1 MKDVNILK
9 NRGVNLEA
17 SLEYLGDMDLYN
29 ETLTEFL
36 DLVDGKVADLTR
48 FKDTHD
54 MANYAISAH
63 SLKSDARY
71 LGFTT
76 LGEIALSHEMAGK
89 ENRED
94 FVVQNFDAFVDEVKK
109 TIAVAREY
117 LQSTE
122 AAPVA
127 QAPVA
132 ETPVVTQAPVTPVVQ
147 AEPVVPV
154 AQPQVAPAVTET
166 VLPSVLVVDDSEII
180 RNFVIKMCSDK
191 YNIITAH
198 DGGSAIEELEKENNI
213 RCVLLDLNMPG
224 INGFKVLEYLQ
235 TNNLFQHYPV
245 SIITGADDKE
255 TINDAFKYP
264 IVDML
269 NKPFN
274 EAEAKRIIERT
285 MSYGK

>member
-17 SLEYLGDMDLYN
+17 SLEYLGDMDLYD

-94 FVVQNFDAFVDEVKK
+94 FVVQNFDAFATWCAGMMVGSANVDNPEFADKINAFK
-109 TIAVAREY
+109 FNLAKEY
-117 LQSTE
+117 LPMIDFEEIREIFKKSSIE
-122 AAPVA
+122 GV
-127 QAPVA
+127 
-132 ETPVVTQAPVTPVVQ
+132 ERGL
-147 AEPVVPV
+147 
-154 AQPQVAPAVTET
+154 QPKGK
-166 VLPSVLVVDDSEII
+166 DSEE
-180 RNFVIKMCSDK
+180 D
-191 YNIITAH
+191 
-198 DGGSAIEELEKENNI
+198 E
-213 RCVLLDLNMPG
+213 DLAG
-224 INGFKVLEYLQ
+224 L
-235 TNNLFQHYPV
+235 
-245 SIITGADDKE
+245 
-255 TINDAFKYP
+255 
-264 IVDML
+264 
-269 NKPFN
+269 
-274 EAEAKRIIERT
+274 
-285 MSYGK
+285 